1 MLPHFSVFTHLS
13 TEKTAGY
20 RSVLAHFAEARS
32 QFILHLRPAEIAQGL
47 GVSEEVLA
55 PLLEQLT
62 TWGNV
67 ERSRDHIEATSVEE
81 FYRVKWLYQLSARG
95 EAAERALETF
105 ENAIRQPGELQTE
118 ALRDII
124 DYLHSLKLL
133 LEVNATLTQ
142 ADFSKILRQ
151 FIALNSRFEEFT
163 VQAQRFMQFLQNTIE
178 LHGLTL
184 EDFIDYKEKLI
195 DYLQRFVGELITSTN
210 EIEQGIT
217 ELERLD
223 VRQYF
228 PGLARQ
234 ARIDSLDPDDVG
246 KLAVELSRR
255 LGRWEGL
262 RLWFLGRAD
271 TPSQAETLR
280 ARAREAIPALLLA
293 LQSFHDQRETGSDRR
308 RDWMQLATWMA
319 EAPNEESAHRLWRVA
334 FAMAPCRHL
343 RINEETLALRDQAG
357 ETRRTSWL
365 DAEPMWLEPQIR
377 NSSHAPRSASTR
389 PLVDR
394 SKEREALRAI
404 TAEETAQIARAH
416 DRLVRDAPM
425 RLSDFEILD
434 PFAFDLLLDLLGR
447 AVSESTGISKDAYP
461 IQSPSSDGSL
471 VISLWLTDDDSEARI
486 TTTSGVLTSPDFFV
500 KISSAS

>member
-13 TEKTAGY
+13 TEKAASY

-32 QFILHLRPAEIAQGL
+32 QFVLHLRPAEISQKLGL
-47 GVSEEVLA
+47 SEETLA
-55 PLLEQLT
+55 PLLEQLA

-67 ERSRDHIEATSVEE
+67 ERSRDHVDATSVEE
-81 FYRVKWLYQLSARG
+81 FYHVKWLYQLSARG
-95 EAAERALETF
+95 EAAEQALEAF
-105 ENAIRQPGELQTE
+105 ESAIHQPGELQTE

-124 DYLHSLKLL
+124 DYLRSLKLL
-133 LEVNATLTQ
+133 LEENASPAQ

-151 FIALNSRFEEFT
+151 FVALNNRFEEFT

-217 ELERLD
+217 ALERLD
-223 VRQYF
+223 VRHYF

-234 ARIDSLDPDDVG
+234 ARIDSLDPGDAE
-246 KLAVELSRR
+246 KLAAEESQR

-271 TPSQAETLR
+271 APSQAETLR

-308 RDWMQLATWMA
+308 RDWMQLASWMA
-319 EAPNEESAHRLWRVA
+319 EAPDDESAHRLWRVA

-365 DAEPMWLEPQIR
+365 TADPMWLEPQIR
-377 NSSHAPRSASTR
+377 NSSRAPRSASTR

-416 DRLVRDAPM
+416 DRLVQEVPM
-425 RLSDFEILD
+425 RLSDFETLD

-447 AVSESTGISKDAYP
+447 AVSESAGFSKDDYP
-461 IQSPSSDGSL
+461 IESPSSDGSL
-471 VISLWLTDDDSEARI
+471 VVSLWLTDDDTEARI
-486 TTTSGVLTSPDFFV
+486 STSAGVLTSPDFFI
-500 KISSAS
+500 KISSAY